1 MKRDEPP
8 LEYLL
13 DCSKASL
20 SAFHLQHMNRE
31 ANCRKEVN
39 VLMNEWV
46 EEAALALLGE
56 WFEKYGEKLIEMAAK
71 SPEELN
77 GQLSIAFPYK
87 LPNPPPR
94 RDKQGHSPFRPPHRI
109 YRKAEKVG

>member
-1 MKRDEPP
+1 MKPP

-20 SAFHLQHMNRE
+20 STFHLQHMNRE

-39 VLMNEWV
+39 VLMDEWI

-56 WFEKYGEKLIEMAAK
+56 WFETYGERLVELASK
-71 SPEELN
+71 SMQER
-77 GQLSIAFPYK
+77 QLTIAFPYE
-87 LPNPPPR
+87 LPKPPAR
-94 RDKQGHSPFRPPHRI
+94 RHGQGPSPFRPPHRI
-109 YRKAEKVG
+109 YRKAEELG